1 MRYDIGAG
9 GVGKPGVTGVAYEHP
24 LEGVADGSA
33 GSPTV
38 SVTFRLT
45 KQKPGGGLPHQKFV
59 YYHPTST
66 GSRTDFLLTSR
77 IFISQGNR
85 KADCELWKYG
95 FFCAIALKRETK

>member
-1 MRYDIGAG
+1 MD
-9 GVGKPGVTGVAYEHP
+9 KPGVAGAAYEHP
-24 LEGVADGSA
+24 LEGVGKDY
-33 GSPTV
+33 
-38 SVTFRLT
+38 RLCR
-45 KQKPGGGLPHQKFV
+45 GGGLPHQKFV

-95 FFCAIALKRETK
+95 FFCAIALKKETK